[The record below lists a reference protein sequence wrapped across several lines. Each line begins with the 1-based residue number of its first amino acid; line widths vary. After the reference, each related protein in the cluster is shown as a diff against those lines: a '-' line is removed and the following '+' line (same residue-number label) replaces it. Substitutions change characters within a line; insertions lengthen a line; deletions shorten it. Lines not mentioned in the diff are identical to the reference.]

1 MDHGFV
7 ISQSMA
13 MGNLPEFKQ
22 LLQLS
27 GITAEEMKLAMDT
40 LAQLRAIDIALQFFT
55 MNIFMGLALSL
66 PVASI
71 NKSSN
76 KRIK

>member
-1 MDHGFV
+1 
-7 ISQSMA
+7 MA

-22 LLQLS
+22 LLQLY

>member
-1 MDHGFV
+1 
-7 ISQSMA
+7 

-22 LLQLS
+22 LLQLY